1 MRFGILTLL
10 LILAVS
16 TCCNPIRGADPDQSA
31 LINTTGLLNLSPTI
45 HVTDQILAIKRSTK
59 TATATATSPPTRTP
73 TRLPDTPSPLPS
85 NTATR
90 KPPFKIC
97 SPLEIHPLEVLPK
110 IVSDPYRPPPAGRDE
125 RHHGVD
131 FSHYLF
137 GGLTTIQ
144 GVVVQSVM
152 PGVTAATISDSFPYG
167 NIAIIETPFIDLPDS
182 LTVRL
187 QIKPGE
193 SLYILY
199 AHLEQPP
206 MVALGEYIPA
216 CHPLGSVGK
225 SGNAGVT
232 HLHFETRIG
241 RSGVRFPVMSYY
253 LADTTPEEEE
263 NYFLWRT
270 SGEFMHFDPLELLL
284 PDLESEN

>member
-10 LILAVS
+10 LILVVS
-16 TCCNPIRGADPDQSA
+16 ACCDPIPGSDPDQSEDIET
-31 LINTTGLLNLSPTI
+31 INLLSLSPT
-45 HVTDQILAIKRSTK
+45 VQATDQILAIKRSTK

-73 TRLPDTPSPLPS
+73 TRLPDTPSPLPL
-85 NTATR
+85 NTSTP

-97 SPLEIHPLEVLPK
+97 SPLEIHPLGVLPK
-110 IVSDPYRPPPAGRDE
+110 IISDPYRPPPAGRDE
-125 RHHGVD
+125 RHHGID

-144 GVVVQSVM
+144 GVAVQSVM

-167 NIAIIETPFIDLPDS
+167 NFAIIETPFIDLPDS

-193 SLYILY
+193 SLYTLY
-199 AHLEQPP
+199 AHLERTPL
-206 MVALGEYIPA
+206 VALGEYIPA

-241 RSGVRFPVMSYY
+241 KSGVRFPVMSYY
-253 LADTTPEEEE
+253 LEDSTPEEEE
-263 NYFLWRT
+263 YYILWRT
-270 SGEFMHFDPLELLL
+270 SGEFRHFDPMELLL
-284 PDLESEN
+284 PDN

>member
-1 MRFGILTLL
+1 MHFGILILL

-16 TCCNPIRGADPDQSA
+16 TCCNPIPGAYPDQSA
-31 LINTTGLLNLSPTI
+31 HVDTTDPLKLSPTI
-45 HVTDQILAIKRSTK
+45 HVTDQILSIKRSIK

-85 NTATR
+85 NTATP
-90 KPPFKIC
+90 KTPFKLC
-97 SPLEIHPLEVLPK
+97 SPLEIHPLGVLPK
-110 IVSDPYRPPPAGRDE
+110 IISDPYRPPPAGRDE

-144 GVVVQSVM
+144 GVGVQSVM
-152 PGVTAATISDSFPYG
+152 PGVTAAAISDSFPFG

-182 LTVRL
+182 LTIRL

-206 MVALGEYIPA
+206 MVPLGEYVPA

-232 HLHFETRIG
+232 HLHLETRIG
-241 RSGVRFPVMSYY
+241 RSGARFPVMSYY
-253 LADTTPEEEE
+253 LEDITPEEEE
-263 NYFLWRT
+263 YYILWRT
-270 SGEFMHFDPLELLL
+270 SGEFRHFDPMELLL
-284 PDLESEN
+284 PDN

>member
-10 LILAVS
+10 LILVVS
-16 TCCNPIRGADPDQSA
+16 TCCSPIPGSDPDQSA
-31 LINTTGLLNLSPTI
+31 YIETITLISFSPT
-45 HVTDQILAIKRSTK
+45 VQTTDQILVIKRSTK
-59 TATATATSPPTRTP
+59 TATAAATSPPTRTP

-85 NTATR
+85 GTSTP

-97 SPLEIHPLEVLPK
+97 SPLEIHPLGVLPK
-110 IVSDPYRPPPAGRDE
+110 IISDPYRPPPAGRDE

-152 PGVTAATISDSFPYG
+152 PGVTTAAISDSFPYG
-167 NIAIIETPFIDLPDS
+167 NIAIIETPYNDLPDS
-182 LTVRL
+182 LTARL

-193 SLYILY
+193 SLYTLY
-199 AHLEQPP
+199 AHLEQTP

-216 CHPLGSVGK
+216 CHSLGSVGK

-241 RSGVRFPVMSYY
+241 RSGAQFPVMSYY
-253 LADTTPEEEE
+253 LKDTTPEEEE
-263 NYFLWRT
+263 YYILWRT
-270 SGEFMHFDPLELLL
+270 SGEFRHFDPLELLL
-284 PDLESEN
+284 PDN

>member
-1 MRFGILTLL
+1 MRFGILTLF

-16 TCCNPIRGADPDQSA
+16 TCCNPIPGAAPDQSVH
-31 LINTTGLLNLSPTI
+31 IDTTDLLNLSPT
-45 HVTDQILAIKRSTK
+45 VQATDQILALKRSTK
-59 TATATATSPPTRTP
+59 TATVTPISKPTRTP

-85 NTATR
+85 NTPTP

-97 SPLEIHPLEVLPK
+97 SPLEIHSLEVLPK
-110 IVSDPYRPPPAGRDE
+110 IISDPYRPPPAGRDE

-137 GGLTTIQ
+137 GGLTTIR

-152 PGVTAATISDSFPYG
+152 PGVAAAAISDSFPFG
-167 NIAIIETPFIDLPDS
+167 NFTIMETPFIDLPDS

-206 MVALGEYIPA
+206 MVVLGEYIPA

-232 HLHFETRIG
+232 HLHLETRIG
-241 RSGVRFPVMSYY
+241 TSGVHFPVMSNY
-253 LADTTPEEEE
+253 LEDTTPEEEQ
-263 NYFLWRT
+263 NYVLWRT
-270 SGEFMHFDPLELLL
+270 SGEFRHFDPMDLLL
-284 PDLESEN
+284 PDV

>member
-1 MRFGILTLL
+1 MRFGILTFL
-10 LILAVS
+10 LIFAVS
-16 TCCNPIRGADPDQSA
+16 TCCNPITGADPDQSSC
-31 LINTTGLLNLSPTI
+31 IDTTDLPNISPTI

-59 TATATATSPPTRTP
+59 TATAAATSPPTRTP
-73 TRLPDTPSPLPS
+73 TRLLDTPSPLPS
-85 NTATR
+85 NTSTP

-110 IVSDPYRPPPAGRDE
+110 IISDPYRPPPAGRDE
-125 RHHGVD
+125 RHHGID

-137 GGLTTIQ
+137 GGLTKIQ

-152 PGVTAATISDSFPYG
+152 PGVTAAAISDSFPYG
-167 NIAIIETPFIDLPDS
+167 NFAIIETPYTDLPDS

-187 QIKPGE
+187 QIKPGK
-193 SLYILY
+193 SLYTLY
-199 AHLEQPP
+199 AHLEQTP

-241 RSGVRFPVMSYY
+241 RSGARFPVMSNY
-253 LADTTPEEEE
+253 LETTTPEEEE
-263 NYFLWRT
+263 YYILWRT
-270 SGEFMHFDPLELLL
+270 SGEFRHFDPMELLL
-284 PDLESEN
+284 PDD

>member
-1 MRFGILTLL
+1 MRFGILSLL
-10 LILAVS
+10 FILTISA
-16 TCCNPIRGADPDQSA
+16 CNNPISGTNFDKSADIGPA
-31 LINTTGLLNLSPTI
+31 NLTSLAPTI
-45 HVTDQILAIKRSTK
+45 KATDQILAIKRSTK
-59 TATATATSPPTRTP
+59 TATATATASPTRTP

-85 NTATR
+85 NTATP

-110 IVSDPYRPPPAGRDE
+110 IISDPYRPPPTGRDE

-137 GGLTTIQ
+137 GDLTTIK

-182 LTVRL
+182 LSVRL

-193 SLYILY
+193 SLYVLY

-216 CHPLGSVGK
+216 CHPFGSVGK

-232 HLHFETRIG
+232 HLHLETRIG
-241 RSGVRFPVMSYY
+241 KSGAQFPVMSNY
-253 LADTTPEEEE
+253 LEDTTPEEEE
-263 NYFLWRT
+263 YYILWRT
-270 SGEFMHFDPLELLL
+270 SGEFRHFDPMKLLL
-284 PDLESEN
+284 PDLE

>member
-10 LILAVS
+10 LILVVS
-16 TCCNPIRGADPDQSA
+16 TCCNPIPGTDPDQSEH
-31 LINTTGLLNLSPTI
+31 LDTTDLLNLSPTI

-59 TATATATSPPTRTP
+59 TATGTATASPTRTL

-85 NTATR
+85 NTATP
-90 KPPFKIC
+90 KPPFKVC

-110 IVSDPYRPPPAGRDE
+110 IISDPYRPPPAGRDE

-144 GVVVQSVM
+144 GVMVQSVM
-152 PGVTAATISDSFPYG
+152 PGVTAASISDSFPYG
-167 NIAIIETPFIDLPDS
+167 NIAIIETPYIDLPDS
-182 LTVRL
+182 FSVRL

-193 SLYILY
+193 SLYVLY
-199 AHLEQPP
+199 AHLEQTP
-206 MVALGEYIPA
+206 MVALGEYVPA

-241 RSGVRFPVMSYY
+241 KSGVRFPVMSYY
-253 LADTTPEEEE
+253 LEDSTPEEEQ
-263 NYFLWRT
+263 YYILWL
-270 SGEFMHFDPLELLL
+270 SLIHI
-284 PDLESEN
+284 

>member
-1 MRFGILTLL
+1 MRLGKLSLLFILT
-10 LILAVS
+10 ISA
-16 TCCNPIRGADPDQSA
+16 CNNPLSGTNFGKSAIMDPA
-31 LINTTGLLNLSPTI
+31 NLPNLSPTI
-45 HVTDQILAIKRSTK
+45 NVTDQILAIKRSTK

-85 NTATR
+85 NTATP

-110 IVSDPYRPPPAGRDE
+110 IISDPYQPPPAGRDD

-131 FSHYLF
+131 FSHYQF

-144 GVVVQSVM
+144 GVVVQSVV
-152 PGVTAATISDSFPYG
+152 PGVTAAAISDSFPFG
-167 NIAIIETPFIDLPDS
+167 NFAIIETPFIDLPDS
-182 LTVRL
+182 LTVVL

-193 SLYILY
+193 SLYTLY
-199 AHLEQPP
+199 AHLEQTP
-206 MVALGEYIPA
+206 MVALGEYIHA

-232 HLHFETRIG
+232 HLHLETRIG
-241 RSGVRFPVMSYY
+241 KSGAQFPVMSNY
-253 LADTTPEEEE
+253 LEDTTPEEEE
-263 NYFLWRT
+263 YYVLWRT
-270 SGEFMHFDPLELLL
+270 SGEFKHFDPMDLLL
-284 PDLESEN
+284 PDFE

>member
-1 MRFGILTLL
+1 MRFGIITLL
-10 LILAVS
+10 LILVVS
-16 TCCNPIRGADPDQSA
+16 NCCNPIPAADPDQSED
-31 LINTTGLLNLSPTI
+31 IETIVLLSLSPT
-45 HVTDQILAIKRSTK
+45 VQATDQILAIKRSTK

-85 NTATR
+85 NTSTP

-97 SPLEIHPLEVLPK
+97 SPLEIHPLGVLPK
-110 IVSDPYRPPPAGRDE
+110 IISDPYQPPPAGRDE

-152 PGVTAATISDSFPYG
+152 PGITAAALSDSFPYG
-167 NIAIIETPFIDLPDS
+167 NFAIIETLFIDLPDS

-199 AHLEQPP
+199 AHLAQSPLI
-206 MVALGEYIPA
+206 ALGEYIPA

-232 HLHFETRIG
+232 HLHLEIRIG
-241 RSGVRFPVMSYY
+241 RSDVRFPVMSYY
-253 LADTTPEEEE
+253 LEDITPEEEE
-263 NYFLWRT
+263 YYFLWRT
-270 SGEFMHFDPLELLL
+270 SSEFRHFDPLELLL
-284 PDLESEN
+284 PDN

>member
-1 MRFGILTLL
+1 MRFGILTFF
-10 LILAVS
+10 LILVVS
-16 TCCNPIRGADPDQSA
+16 TSCNPNPGAAPDQSVH
-31 LINTTGLLNLSPTI
+31 IVRTDPLNLSPTI

-59 TATATATSPPTRTP
+59 TATATATASPTRTP

-85 NTATR
+85 NTATP

-110 IVSDPYRPPPAGRDE
+110 IISDPYRPPPAGRDE

-137 GGLTTIQ
+137 GDLTTIK

-182 LTVRL
+182 LSVRL

-193 SLYILY
+193 SLYVLY

-216 CHPLGSVGK
+216 CHPFGSVGK

-232 HLHFETRIG
+232 HLHLETRIG
-241 RSGVRFPVMSYY
+241 RSDVRFPIMYYY
-253 LADTTPEEEE
+253 LEDITPEEEE
-263 NYFLWRT
+263 YYILWRT
-270 SGEFMHFDPLELLL
+270 SGEFRHFDPMELLL
-284 PDLESEN
+284 PDLE

>member
-1 MRFGILTLL
+1 MRFEILSFLIILTISACSNLL
-10 LILAVS
+10 S
-16 TCCNPIRGADPDQSA
+16 GTNFDHSA
-31 LINTTGLLNLSPTI
+31 QIDTSNLLNLSPTI

-59 TATATATSPPTRTP
+59 TATATATSPPTRTT
-73 TRLPDTPSPLPS
+73 TRQTDTPSPLPS
-85 NTATR
+85 NTATP

-110 IVSDPYRPPPAGRDE
+110 IISDPYRPPPTGRDE

-137 GGLTTIQ
+137 GDLTTIK

-182 LTVRL
+182 LSVRL

-193 SLYILY
+193 SLYVLY

-216 CHPLGSVGK
+216 CHPFGSVGK

-241 RSGVRFPVMSYY
+241 KSGAQFPAMSYY
-253 LADTTPEEEE
+253 LEDVTPEEEQ
-263 NYFLWRT
+263 YYILWRT
-270 SGEFMHFDPLELLL
+270 SGEFRHFDPMKLLL
-284 PDLESEN
+284 PDLE